1 MKDKLLKALRILGKI
16 LVLVAIFAGIFLVFS
31 ILLGLIITM
40 AFFLFASAIRRLP
53 DFDMMYYINRVLLI
67 VQPVMIVGA
76 VLLTY
81 LIFDKKR
88 GLYLGWKQKS
98 WFKLALQG
106 CLWGIAF
113 ITTSFVLVLALQGYV
128 INEISF
134 NFNLL
139 LSLIYP
145 IVLFIGVAIS
155 EEYLS
160 RGYLHSLI
168 KRDFGPRVSILI
180 NSVLFALLH
189 IANPNILQSPLPL
202 INIFLAGILFGVAR
216 EATGGLWLPIG
227 MHFTWN
233 LFMGN
238 VYGISVSGMDLGGSI
253 IKSQPLGNPL
263 ISGGDFGLEGSI
275 VTTILLVLYSLII
288 WKFYSKRK
296 EQESAGFKI
305 EPAS

>member
-40 AFFLFASAIRRLP
+40 AYFLFASAIRRLP
-53 DFDMMYYINRVLLI
+53 DFDMVYDINRVLLI
-67 VQPVMIVGA
+67 VQPIIIIGA

-81 LIFDKKR
+81 LIFDRKR

-180 NSVLFALLH
+180 NSILFALLH
-189 IANPNILQSPLPL
+189 IANPNILQNPLPL

-238 VYGISVSGMDLGGSI
+238 VYGISAL
-253 IKSQPLGNPL
+253 
-263 ISGGDFGLEGSI
+263 
-275 VTTILLVLYSLII
+275 
-288 WKFYSKRK
+288 R
-296 EQESAGFKI
+296 
-305 EPAS
+305 

>member
-1 MKDKLLKALRILGKI
+1 
-16 LVLVAIFAGIFLVFS
+16 
-31 ILLGLIITM
+31 
-40 AFFLFASAIRRLP
+40 
-53 DFDMMYYINRVLLI
+53 
-67 VQPVMIVGA
+67 
-76 VLLTY
+76 
-81 LIFDKKR
+81 
-88 GLYLGWKQKS
+88 
-98 WFKLALQG
+98 
-106 CLWGIAF
+106 
-113 ITTSFVLVLALQGYV
+113 
-128 INEISF
+128 
-134 NFNLL
+134 L

-180 NSVLFALLH
+180 NSILFALLH
-189 IANPNILQSPLPL
+189 IANPNILQNPLPL

-253 IKSQPLGNPL
+253 ISSQPSGNPI

-305 EPAS
+305 EIKTRYLIQRKAA